1 MSTLDLPGVTLNY
14 AIDGPANAPVLVLS
28 NSLASTLQMW
38 EPQVAAFSARYRLLR
53 YDARGHGASSVPP
66 APYTLADLGRDVLAL
81 LDALD
86 VQRAHFCGISMG
98 GMTGMWLGAHAA
110 GRIGRL
116 VLCDTSAWFG
126 PPDAFNGRIELAR
139 REGMEPLADATMDRW
154 FTPEYQ
160 SAHPEVI
167 ERTRATFV
175 ATPVEGYAGCCA
187 ALRDAD
193 EREHLARIEPRTLV
207 IGGTFDPAP
216 TLAASRALADAI
228 PGAGFAELPAAHLSN
243 LGAAAQFNAAVLEFL
258 GRD

>member
-1 MSTLDLPGVTLNY
+1 MPTLALPGVTLNY
-14 AIDGPANAPVLVLS
+14 AIDGPAGAPVLVLS
-28 NSLASTLQMW
+28 NSLASALQMW

-86 VQRAHFCGISMG
+86 VRRAHFCGISMG

-126 PPDAFNGRIELAR
+126 PPGAFNGRIELAR
-139 REGMEPLADATMDRW
+139 REGMEPLADATMARW
-154 FTPEYQ
+154 FTPEYH

-167 ERTRATFV
+167 TRTRARFL

-193 EREHLARIEPRTLV
+193 EREHLARIQARTLV

-228 PGAGFAELPAAHLSN
+228 PGASFVELPAAHLSN